1 MNNEH
6 WKQQTEKKDKQLTQI
21 SKKIGNK
28 DLIKAKNKTKTKKQS
43 KKTKNKKQNKS
54 KKTEKTK
61 KNPAKTTKHK
71 NRW

>member
-6 WKQQTEKKDKQLTQI
+6 WKHQTEKKDKQLTQI

-54 KKTEKTK
+54 KKNGKNKKKPSKNNKT
-61 KNPAKTTKHK
+61 
-71 NRW
+71 

>member
-6 WKQQTEKKDKQLTQI
+6 RKHQTEKKDKQLTQI

-54 KKTEKTK
+54 KKNGKNK
-61 KNPAKTTKHK
+61 KNPSKNNKT
-71 NRW
+71 

>member
-6 WKQQTEKKDKQLTQI
+6 WKHQTEKKDKQLTQI

-43 KKTKNKKQNKS
+43 KKTKQKNKKQ
-54 KKTEKTK
+54 KTK
-61 KNPAKTTKHK
+61 QK
-71 NRW
+71 